1 VVERDTFRND
11 LVVVRDRFPTDA
23 LCWTCVSRSA
33 ATESP
38 RRRPQPIMTQPWR
51 RVLDPQHGAAARVVG
66 LTPPVVIAVLL
77 IMIGWWLDSA
87 SSGPVRLPLIAGSS
101 VHCSPSLTRNQ
112 RREQLRK
119 LGLKGQIGGATTNGP
134 RNGASVADNPAAAV
148 GPHER
153 GLDQGSRCRAGD
165 ENRTRM
171 TSLEG
176 IRAPT
181 RADSDAPVGLTCLRR
196 EAPSLTL
203 V

>member
-87 SSGPVRLPLIAGSS
+87 SIGARKASAHRRL
-101 VHCSPSLTRNQ
+101 V
-112 RREQLRK
+112 
-119 LGLKGQIGGATTNGP
+119 GALL
-134 RNGASVADNPAAAV
+134 AV
-148 GPHER
+148 GLIHDVTGEQWCSQSRQRWWRSGARRTDDREWTQKRQARIRPVAHVHQLPSIDEFTPGRLER
-153 GLDQGSRCRAGD
+153 
-165 ENRTRM
+165 
-171 TSLEG
+171 
-176 IRAPT
+176 
-181 RADSDAPVGLTCLRR
+181 
-196 EAPSLTL
+196 
-203 V
+203 

>member
-51 RVLDPQHGAAARVVG
+51 RVLDPQYGVAARVVG

-87 SSGPVRLPLIAGSS
+87 SSGPRKASAYRRLAGA
-101 VHCSPSLTRNQ
+101 L
-112 RREQLRK
+112 L
-119 LGLKGQIGGATTNGP
+119 
-134 RNGASVADNPAAAV
+134 AV
-148 GPHER
+148 GLIHDVTGNSGARSR
-153 GLDQGSRCRAGD
+153 GSAGGDRARGVLTT
-165 ENRTRM
+165 ENGRR
-171 TSLEG
+171 SV
-176 IRAPT
+176 R
-181 RADSDAPVGLTCLRR
+181 PVYGL
-196 EAPSLTL
+196 
-203 V
+203 